1 MSNYTP
7 PTQEKLEAIFDIMA
21 FSGPLL
27 GEYASILEDY
37 INYLEE
43 KLEEKNG

>member
-1 MSNYTP
+1 MSDYTP
-7 PTQEKLEAIFDIMA
+7 PTQEKLEVIFDIMA

-27 GEYASILEDY
+27 GKYADILKDY

-43 KLEEKNG
+43 KLEEKE